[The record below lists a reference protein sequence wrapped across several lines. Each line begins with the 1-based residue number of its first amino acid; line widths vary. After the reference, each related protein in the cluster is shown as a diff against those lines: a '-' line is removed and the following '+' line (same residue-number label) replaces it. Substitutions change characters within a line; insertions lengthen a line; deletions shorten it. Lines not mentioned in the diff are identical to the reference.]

1 MAAAKK
7 RAYHH
12 GDLPRALI
20 EAALE
25 HIKREGVEAFT
36 LREAARA
43 VGVTHA
49 AAYRH
54 FEDKRALLANI
65 AEEGYRVLAADL
77 REASRSGGAFAPEGG
92 SQPEGDAL
100 VRLTAIGRAYVRFA
114 FREPAR
120 FRVMFGPR
128 LNLDRRFPGLE
139 AETQRAFRI
148 LLDAIE
154 AGQKDGQLIEG
165 VSRDLATA
173 LWTSAHGFASLV
185 LHRKIIVR
193 SGARAEAYYLEI
205 VRPLL
210 TGLRRSTGA
219 S

>member
-1 MAAAKK
+1 MPVAKK

-12 GDLPRALI
+12 GDLARALVD
-20 EAALE
+20 AALQ
-25 HIKREGVEAFT
+25 HIGREGVEAFT
-36 LREAARA
+36 LREAARVA
-43 VGVTHA
+43 GVTHA

-54 FEDKRALLANI
+54 FADKRALLATI
-65 AEEGYRVLAADL
+65 AEDGFRTLSDDL
-77 REASRSGGAFAPEGG
+77 RDAAHS
-92 SQPEGDAL
+92 EGDAL
-100 VRLTAIGRAYVRFA
+100 EKLTSIGRAYVRFA

-128 LNLDRRFPGLE
+128 LNYDRRFPSLE

-154 AGQKDGQLIEG
+154 AGQRDGELIEG

-193 SGARAEAYYLEI
+193 SATRAEAYYVEI

-210 TGLRRSTGA
+210 TGLRR
-219 S
+219 

>member
-1 MAAAKK
+1 MALAKK

-12 GDLPRALI
+12 GDLARALV
-20 EAALE
+20 EAALD
-25 HIKREGVEAFT
+25 HIKRAGVEAFT
-36 LREAARA
+36 LREAARS

-65 AEEGYRVLAADL
+65 AEEGFRALSADL
-77 REASRSGGAFAPEGG
+77 RDAAQS
-92 SQPEGDAL
+92 EGDAL
-100 VRLTAIGRAYVRFA
+100 ERISSIGRAYVRFA

-128 LNLDRRFPGLE
+128 LNYDRRFPNLE

-154 AGQKDGQLIEG
+154 SGQKNGELIEG
-165 VSRDLATA
+165 VTRDLATA

-193 SGARAEAYYLEI
+193 SAARAEAYYVEI

-210 TGLRRSTGA
+210 TGLRR
-219 S
+219 

>member
-12 GDLPRALI
+12 GDLARALI

-65 AEEGYRVLAADL
+65 AEEGFRALSADL
-77 REASRSGGAFAPEGG
+77 REAAQS
-92 SQPEGDAL
+92 EGDAL
-100 VRLTAIGRAYVRFA
+100 SRLTTIGRAYVRFA

-128 LNLDRRFPGLE
+128 LNFDRRFPGLE
-139 AETQRAFRI
+139 AETQKAFRI

-154 AGQKDGQLIEG
+154 AGQKNGELIEG
-165 VSRDLATA
+165 VTRDLATA

-193 SGARAEAYYLEI
+193 SAARAEAYYVEI

-210 TGLRRSTGA
+210 TGLRR
-219 S
+219 

>member
-25 HIKREGVEAFT
+25 HIKRDGVEAFT

-77 REASRSGGAFAPEGG
+77 REASLV
-92 SQPEGDAL
+92 EGDAL
-100 VRLTAIGRAYVRFA
+100 VRLSAIGRAYVRFA

-128 LNLDRRFPGLE
+128 LNFDRRFPGLE

-154 AGQKDGQLIEG
+154 AGQKDGELIEG
-165 VSRDLATA
+165 VTRDLATA

-210 TGLRRSTGA
+210 TGLRR
-219 S
+219 

>member
-1 MAAAKK
+1 MAAVAKK

-12 GDLPRALI
+12 GDLARALV

-54 FEDKRALLANI
+54 FEDKRALLAKI
-65 AEEGYRVLAADL
+65 AEEGFRALSADL
-77 REASRSGGAFAPEGG
+77 REAAQSD
-92 SQPEGDAL
+92 GDAL
-100 VRLTAIGRAYVRFA
+100 AKISAIGRAYVRFA

-128 LNLDRRFPGLE
+128 LNFDRRFPGLE
-139 AETQRAFRI
+139 AETQRAFGI
-148 LLDAIE
+148 LLHAIE
-154 AGQKDGQLIEG
+154 SGQQNGELVEG
-165 VSRDLATA
+165 VTRDLATA

-193 SGARAEAYYLEI
+193 SAARAEAYYVEI

-210 TGLRRSTGA
+210 TGLRR
-219 S
+219 

>member
-12 GDLPRALI
+12 GDLARALI

-36 LREAARA
+36 LREAARS

-65 AEEGYRVLAADL
+65 AEEGFRALSADL
-77 REASRSGGAFAPEGG
+77 REAAQS
-92 SQPEGDAL
+92 EGDAL
-100 VRLTAIGRAYVRFA
+100 SRLTTIGRAYVRYA

-128 LNLDRRFPGLE
+128 LNFDRRFPGLE
-139 AETQRAFRI
+139 AETQKAFRI

-154 AGQKDGQLIEG
+154 AGQKNGELIEG
-165 VSRDLATA
+165 VTRDLATA

-193 SGARAEAYYLEI
+193 SAARAEAYYVEI

-210 TGLRRSTGA
+210 TGLRR
-219 S
+219 

>member
-12 GDLPRALI
+12 GDLARALV

-25 HIKREGVEAFT
+25 HIKRDGVEAFT
-36 LREAARA
+36 LREAARS

-54 FEDKRALLANI
+54 FEDKRALLAFI
-65 AEEGYRVLAADL
+65 AEEGYRVLSSDL
-77 REASRSGGAFAPEGG
+77 REAS
-92 SQPEGDAL
+92 QVEGDAL
-100 VRLTAIGRAYVRFA
+100 FRLTSIGRAYVRFA

-128 LNLDRRFPGLE
+128 LNYDRRFPGLE
-139 AETQRAFRI
+139 AETQKAFRI

-154 AGQKDGQLIEG
+154 SGQKNSELIEG
-165 VSRDLATA
+165 PTRDLATA

-193 SGARAEAYYLEI
+193 SAARAEAFYVEI

-210 TGLRRSTGA
+210 TGLKRS

>member
-1 MAAAKK
+1 MAQAAARK

-12 GDLPRALI
+12 GDLARALI
-20 EAALE
+20 DAALPRIE
-25 HIKREGVEAFT
+25 KEGVEAFT

-54 FEDKRALLANI
+54 YADKRALLAAI
-65 AEEGYRVLAADL
+65 AEEGFRALAADL
-77 REASRSGGAFAPEGG
+77 RDAAQSD
-92 SQPEGDAL
+92 GDAL
-100 VRLTAIGRAYVRFA
+100 AKLASIGRAYVRYA

-128 LNLDRRFPGLE
+128 LNYDRRFPALE
-139 AETQRAFRI
+139 AEAQRAFRI

-154 AGQKDGQLIEG
+154 SGQRDKTLIEG
-165 VSRDLATA
+165 VSRDLANS
-173 LWTSAHGFASLV
+173 LWTTAHGFASLV

-193 SGARAEAYYLEI
+193 SASRAEAYFVEI
-205 VRPLL
+205 VAPALA
-210 TGLRRSTGA
+210 GLKRRK
-219 S
+219 

>member
-12 GDLPRALI
+12 GDLARALI

-25 HIKREGVEAFT
+25 HIKRDGVEAFT
-36 LREAARA
+36 LRQAARS
-43 VGVTHA
+43 VGVTHT

-54 FEDKRALLANI
+54 FEDKRALLANL
-65 AEEGYRVLAADL
+65 AEEGYRVLASDL
-77 REASRSGGAFAPEGG
+77 REAS
-92 SQPEGDAL
+92 QIEGDAL
-100 VRLTAIGRAYVRFA
+100 ERLTAIGRAYVRFA

-128 LNLDRRFPGLE
+128 LNFDRRFPGLE

-148 LLDAIE
+148 LLETIE
-154 AGQKDGQLIEG
+154 AGQKNGELIDGAP
-165 VSRDLATA
+165 RDLAFM
-173 LWTSAHGFASLV
+173 LWTSSHGFAALV

-193 SGARAEAYYLEI
+193 SAARAEAYYAEI

-210 TGLRRSTGA
+210 TGLRR
-219 S
+219 

>member
-12 GDLPRALI
+12 GDLARALI

-65 AEEGYRVLAADL
+65 AEEGFRALSADL
-77 REASRSGGAFAPEGG
+77 RDAAQS
-92 SQPEGDAL
+92 EGDAL
-100 VRLTAIGRAYVRFA
+100 SRLTSIGRAYVRFA

-128 LNLDRRFPGLE
+128 LNFDRRFPGLE
-139 AETQRAFRI
+139 AETQKAFRI

-154 AGQKDGQLIEG
+154 QGQKNGELIEG
-165 VSRDLATA
+165 VTRDLATA

-193 SGARAEAYYLEI
+193 SAARAEAYYVEI

-210 TGLRRSTGA
+210 TGLRR
-219 S
+219 